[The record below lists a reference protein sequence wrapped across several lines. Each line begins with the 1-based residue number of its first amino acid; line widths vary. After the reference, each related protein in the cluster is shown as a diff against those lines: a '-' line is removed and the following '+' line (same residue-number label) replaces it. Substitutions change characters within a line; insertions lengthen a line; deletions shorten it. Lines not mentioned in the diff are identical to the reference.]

1 MISDY
6 HTHTVLCKHGEG
18 DVEQYILKAIELGFD
33 EVGCSDHSPMPGNF
47 DPQHRMSLEQ
57 YYSIYA
63 PSVLE
68 LAEKYKDRIVV
79 KRGIEA
85 EFLPG
90 QEQWVGGFVREN
102 GFDFVIGSVH
112 FVSEDGEEMP
122 LFGREYEGCEL
133 EDLYEGYYEAIRAS
147 AKSGM
152 FDIIAH
158 VDLIKKFGHRSSKRI
173 DELIREALKAIKA
186 SDLCLE
192 INTSGLRK
200 PERETYPGEGILKIA
215 KELRIPLTLGSD
227 AHRPEDVGT
236 DFDVAIALIE
246 QYADGRMSVFTKR
259 QRSEVRISSLPRRL

>member
-6 HTHTVLCKHGEG
+6 HTHTNLCKHGEG

-33 EVGCSDHSPMPGNF
+33 EVGCSDHSPMPGDF
-47 DPQHRMSLEQ
+47 DARHRMSLEQ

-68 LAEKYKDRIVV
+68 LAEKYKGQIAV

-90 QEQWVGGFVREN
+90 QERWVRGFIGEN

-112 FVSEDGEEMP
+112 FVSKEGEELP
-122 LFGREYEGCEL
+122 LFDREYDESEL
-133 EDLYEGYYEAIRAS
+133 EKLYEGYYESIRAS
-147 AKSGM
+147 AMSGM

-158 VDLIKKFGHRSSKRI
+158 VDLIKKFRHRSTKRI
-173 DELIREALKAIKA
+173 NELVREALKSIKQ

-192 INTSGLRK
+192 INTFGLRK
-200 PERETYPGEGILKIA
+200 SEGETYPGEGILKIA
-215 KELRIPLTLGSD
+215 RELRIPLTLGSD
-227 AHRPEDVGT
+227 AHRPEDVGRN
-236 DFDVAIALIE
+236 FDVAITLIE
-246 QYADGRMSVFTKR
+246 KYADGKLSVFTKR
-259 QRSEVRISSLPRRL
+259 QRSEVNISGLPRR